1 MLAAVYTVIWMQM
14 FDCPVVQRLLV
25 DGHFFKLAA
34 LVQYRIKRLI
44 KDRVKTEEEDRLLR
58 KSFGKK
64 SKAFFYDV
72 PEVISLLFST

>member
-1 MLAAVYTVIWMQM
+1 MLAAVYTVIWKQM

-25 DGHFFKLAA
+25 DGQFLKLAT
-34 LVQYRIKRLI
+34 LVQYRIKKLI

-64 SKAFFYDV
+64 IKG
-72 PEVISLLFST
+72 LFL